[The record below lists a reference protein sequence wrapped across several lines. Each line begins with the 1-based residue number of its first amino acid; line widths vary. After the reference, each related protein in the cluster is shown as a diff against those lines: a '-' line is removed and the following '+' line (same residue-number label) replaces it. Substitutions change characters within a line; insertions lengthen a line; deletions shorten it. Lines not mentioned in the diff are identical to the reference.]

1 MLRSAKVTDAPL
13 IADIY
18 NYYVDNTCITFALE
32 HSIPQIYANVI
43 VAEKYPF
50 LVAETDDGQL
60 SGFILPM
67 NCVLAGLSAGMWS

>member
-1 MLRSAKVTDAPL
+1 MAKTSERSEFHASIRKVTDAPL

-32 HSIPQIYANVI
+32 HSTPQIYANMI

-60 SGFILPM
+60 SGFIFCP
-67 NCVLAGLSAGMWS
+67 